1 MSDDRRYTDRFGHTW
16 SVRAKRPH
24 GTSRDVVFTCGEIQL
39 IATHD
44 GTTDLADLAAA
55 RLKELFCDAERVLV
69 HENEKWYVG
78 YRKRIGKGGIAL
90 AGVFPSF
97 RSETGDVRISRVMLH
112 FRHMSES
119 ALCEHLAAAKRGE
132 VFSGPTS

>member
-1 MSDDRRYTDRFGHTW
+1 MSNDQSYTDRFGHTW

-44 GTTDLADLAAA
+44 GATGLADLTAAL
-55 RLKELFCDAERVLV
+55 LKELFCDAERVLV
-69 HENEKWYVG
+69 YENEKWYVG
-78 YRKRIGKGGIAL
+78 YRKRIGRGGIRQSGAL
-90 AGVFPSF
+90 PSF
-97 RSETGDVRISRVMLH
+97 RSETGEVRRIPAGAMLH

-119 ALCEHLAAAKRGE
+119 ALCEHLAAAKRG
-132 VFSGPTS
+132 